1 MKTGKSVA
9 VLDAKYRDLWEHK
22 LGRDMLYQLR
32 CMQQFSPTE
41 LQPSCYP
48 CTDANAKEARID
60 ICDPVLQSQVAQV
73 RLRPVNL
80 SLLELLLLEKPS
92 VTLERRRE
100 HMRSRWRSADSN
112 CHVPQI
118 LTLF

>member
-22 LGRDMLYQLR
+22 LGRDMLYQLA
-32 CMQQFSPTE
+32 
-41 LQPSCYP
+41 LYAAVQPSRIATILYP

-80 SLLELLLLEKPS
+80 SKLESLLLAKPS
-92 VTLERRRE
+92 TKIDHHRVDYAMSL
-100 HMRSRWRSADSN
+100 A
-112 CHVPQI
+112 
-118 LTLF
+118 FG